1 MLVWVIPAM
10 RELTRMLAFI
20 LQLVGLL
27 GLLAFAFIGMNAIA
41 DKILEVTEDDEDHD
55 RPGEEDSSLQP
66 GLR

>member
-10 RELTRMLAFI
+10 WELTRMLAFI

-27 GLLAFAFIGMNAIA
+27 GLLAFASIGLNAIA
-41 DKILEVTEDDEDHD
+41 DKILEVTEDDEDPD
-55 RPGEEDSSLQP
+55 RLGEEDSSLQP